1 MSSQIPPNPF
11 FSGINF
17 NPTFFNSSPYLTE
30 AIANS
35 KYLKLISGS
44 GSYTLN
50 ITTPTPTQS
59 TIFQTKFLT
68 FNQGDLLLQPNGGY
82 VGIGTN
88 ATTSYKLFVNGF
100 SKFSGGTIF
109 DGTFTLGSTAGT
121 DANIQIG
128 QQNGYNLAKQ
138 RTTNQYSTSA
148 NINDI
153 VLRSDARILFQAGG
167 GVSAMCINN
176 NNYIQLGNATS
187 VANFPITINSSASVG
202 GTISTYA
209 IASTASYLGGQTTT
223 ITPNFILGV
232 IGTAGFSSTLYI
244 YSDKRI
250 KKDIKKIENS
260 LNLIE
265 KINPISYKYIDF
277 VKNGTINNYGV
288 IAQEI
293 EKIIPDIINKTTDYI
308 PNIYKNVDKYDNELL
323 RLYISGEE
331 ISIGDKIK
339 IFDINNKEHLKKV
352 IDKNDDYITIDE
364 PIENYEEG
372 SKIFIYG
379 KEINDLKNVNYEAL
393 FSINLK
399 ATQELY
405 NLIKEQDK
413 RIKILEAKASAS
425 TNLLSHLLIE

>member
-1 MSSQIPPNPF
+1 MSSDTPPNPF

-17 NPTFFNSSPYLTE
+17 NPTFFNSSPYLT
-30 AIANS
+30 ITDANAQ
-35 KYLKLISGS
+35 YLKLISGKS
-44 GSYTLN
+44 SYTLN

-59 TIFQTKFLT
+59 TIFQTKFST

-88 ATTSYKLFVNGF
+88 ATTAYKLFVNGF

-138 RTTNQYSTSA
+138 RTANQYSTA
-148 NINDI
+148 AAINDI
-153 VLRSDARILFQAGG
+153 VLRSDAKILLQAGG
-167 GVSAMCINN
+167 GASAMCINN
-176 NNYIQLGNATS
+176 NNYIQLGNATAI
-187 VANFPITINSSASVG
+187 ANFPITINSSASVG

-209 IASTASYLGGQTTT
+209 IASTASYLGGQTAP
-223 ITPNFILGV
+223 ITPNFMLGV

-244 YSDKRI
+244 YSDARI

-260 LNLIE
+260 LDLIE

-293 EKIIPDIINKTTDYI
+293 EKIIPDIINKATDYI

-323 RLYISGEE
+323 RLYIKTDEL
-331 ISIGDKIK
+331 SIGDKIK
-339 IFDINNKEHLKKV
+339 IFDIKNKEHLKKV

-364 PIENYEEG
+364 AIENYEDG
-372 SKIFIYG
+372 NDIFIYG

-399 ATQELY
+399 ATKELY
-405 NLIKEQDK
+405 NLVKEQDK
-413 RIKILEAKASAS
+413 RIRILE
-425 TNLLSHLLIE
+425 NLLSIYNRKEHK

>member
-59 TIFQTKFLT
+59 TIFQTKFST

-88 ATTSYKLFVNGF
+88 ATTAYKLFVNGI

-109 DGTFTLGSTAGT
+109 DGTFTLGYTAGT

-153 VLRSDARILFQAGG
+153 VLRSEARILFQAGG

-202 GTISTYA
+202 ETISTYA

-260 LNLIE
+260 LDLIE

-293 EKIIPDIINKTTDYI
+293 ENIIPDIINKTTDYI

-323 RLYISGEE
+323 SLYISGEE
-331 ISIGDKIK
+331 ISIGDKLK

-364 PIENYEEG
+364 PIKDYEEG

-413 RIKILEAKASAS
+413 RIKILEK
-425 TNLLSHLLIE
+425 LLSHLLIE